1 MTLEQSHSIDG
12 LILIG
17 IMFLLYLLRNTP
29 LGFLWKG
36 MKYFLIVLFL
46 ILGANYA
53 KGKVKDWWNK

>member
-17 IMFLLYLLRNTP
+17 VMFLLYLLRNTK

-36 MKYFLIVLFL
+36 MYYFFLVLF
-46 ILGANYA
+46 ITLGTNYA